1 MEGESSRVR
10 TPWHVAGDLEGQR
23 VHRQEHHRFGSAYA
37 KALSARLVLRG
48 SCLNSGPAC
57 ASIHLFDSSNSGR
70 AACTCPVLAVPPVGA
85 TGILAKTR
93 GPGPQGIA

>member
-48 SCLNSGPAC
+48 SCLNS
-57 ASIHLFDSSNSGR
+57 
-70 AACTCPVLAVPPVGA
+70 
-85 TGILAKTR
+85 
-93 GPGPQGIA
+93 